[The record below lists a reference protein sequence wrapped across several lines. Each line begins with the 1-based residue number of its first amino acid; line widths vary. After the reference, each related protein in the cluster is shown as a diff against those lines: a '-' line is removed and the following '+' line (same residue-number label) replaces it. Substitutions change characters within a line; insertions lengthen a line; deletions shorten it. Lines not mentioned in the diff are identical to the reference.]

1 MPATPRR
8 NNKATRIAF
17 SILGT
22 PPNMP
27 QRRKRKRKDTSVRDV
42 VTGLIAVE

>member
-8 NNKATRIAF
+8 DNKATRIAF

-27 QRRKRKRKDTSVRDV
+27 KKRKRRRKEV
-42 VTGLIAVE
+42 VVEESMIGLDSF